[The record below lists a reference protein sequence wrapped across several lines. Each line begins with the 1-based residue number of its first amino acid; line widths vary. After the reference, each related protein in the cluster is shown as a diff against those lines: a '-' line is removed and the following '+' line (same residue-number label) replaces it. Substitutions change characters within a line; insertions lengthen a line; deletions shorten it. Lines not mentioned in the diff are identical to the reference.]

1 MRHDAAPAPTADELK
16 AFVAHHLGSYEVP
29 ERIEIVAE
37 LPLNPVGK
45 VDRHARQEQALAERE
60 R

>member
-1 MRHDAAPAPTADELK
+1 
-16 AFVAHHLGSYEVP
+16 VP

-45 VDRHARQEQALAERE
+45 VDRHALPEQALAERK

>member
-1 MRHDAAPAPTADELK
+1 LRHDAGPAPTADELK
-16 AFVAHHLGSYEVP
+16 EFVAHHIASYEVP

-45 VDRHARQEQALAERE
+45 VDRHALQERAWAERG